1 MIEFKGVRFR
11 YDNEG
16 PEALQGV
23 DLEIPDGIFLVVA
36 GHNGS
41 GKSTLSKHING
52 LLLPTEGQVLV
63 NGLDTRDENNLLSI
77 RQQVGMVFQNPDNQ
91 LVTTIVEEDVAF
103 GPENLGVPSPE
114 IRVRV
119 DEALK
124 KVGMTAYAESAA
136 HRLSGGQKQRIAI
149 AGMLAMEPKILVLD
163 EATAMLDP
171 KGREELLQTVY
182 ELNRKNGMTVI
193 MITQY
198 MEEAVMADRVVVMN
212 GGQIVMDDVPQ
223 AIFSRGDE
231 LAPLG
236 LDVPEIVRIREDLAE
251 AGVSLPPHR
260 VDRQPA
266 CGGPMPI
273 VIDHLS
279 HTYFDGAT
287 SNAAVKDVSLEI
299 REGEFLAIIGHTGCG
314 KTTLVQHL
322 NGLLLPSSGRVL
334 VDGLDTADKKQRP
347 RIRALV
353 GMVFQYPEY
362 QLFADTV
369 REDVGFGPK
378 NMKLPEAEIA
388 LQVSE
393 AMAMVG
399 LSMDQFAEKSPFELS
414 GGEKRRAALAGILA
428 MRPKYLVLD
437 EPMAGLDPQGRQ
449 NILGML
455 EQLRQDTGCSII
467 MVSHSMEDVARHA
480 DRILVMDHGEVKYLD
495 TPKAVFSHS
504 EELAGMGLS
513 LPAPCRVAAL
523 LRQKGVDA
531 PGDICTRDDL
541 EAFLTR
547 RLKA

>member
-1 MIEFKGVRFR
+1 M
-11 YDNEG
+11 
-16 PEALQGV
+16 
-23 DLEIPDGIFLVVA
+23 
-36 GHNGS
+36 
-41 GKSTLSKHING
+41 
-52 LLLPTEGQVLV
+52 
-63 NGLDTRDENNLLSI
+63 
-77 RQQVGMVFQNPDNQ
+77 
-91 LVTTIVEEDVAF
+91 
-103 GPENLGVPSPE
+103 
-114 IRVRV
+114 
-119 DEALK
+119 
-124 KVGMTAYAESAA
+124 
-136 HRLSGGQKQRIAI
+136 
-149 AGMLAMEPKILVLD
+149 
-163 EATAMLDP
+163 
-171 KGREELLQTVY
+171 
-182 ELNRKNGMTVI
+182 
-193 MITQY
+193 
-198 MEEAVMADRVVVMN
+198 
-212 GGQIVMDDVPQ
+212 
-223 AIFSRGDE
+223 
-231 LAPLG
+231 
-236 LDVPEIVRIREDLAE
+236 
-251 AGVSLPPHR
+251 
-260 VDRQPA
+260 
-266 CGGPMPI
+266 
-273 VIDHLS
+273 
-279 HTYFDGAT
+279 
-287 SNAAVKDVSLEI
+287 
-299 REGEFLAIIGHTGCG
+299 
-314 KTTLVQHL
+314 
-322 NGLLLPSSGRVL
+322 
-334 VDGLDTADKKQRP
+334 DGLDTADKKQRP

-388 LQVSE
+388 LRVSE

-504 EELAGMGLS
+504 DELSQMGLS

-531 PGDICTRDDL
+531 PADICTREDL

-547 RLKA
+547 RLRS